1 MAISN
6 RETGGGLLGVLQP
19 AIINKH
25 IMIAVFLIVESHLYL
40 NGIPVTLYIF
50 VVLNQAQTLVFDGA
64 GFIRYN
70 YGDIDGYTK
79 QFTFGRRIEL

>member
-19 AIINKH
+19 AIISRH
-25 IMIAVFLIVESHLYL
+25 RMMAVFLIVKSHLYL
-40 NGIPVTLYIF
+40 NGIPITSYIF
-50 VVLNQAQTLVFDGA
+50 VVLNQAQTLVFDGF

-79 QFTFGRRIEL
+79 QSTVERRIEL